1 MSFLFL
7 LLTDRECQTK
17 TTDMPKTA
25 SKKIV
30 NAWAMYDW
38 ANSAYNLVITST
50 IFPAYY
56 VGITAAAH
64 AGEKSYVNFFGRKFI
79 NTALQDYALAVVFL
93 VVAIGSP
100 ILSSIADYKRNK
112 KNWLKGF
119 CYLGSLACM
128 ALFWFTKNNIEF
140 GMIAFAVAAWGFW
153 SSLVFYNSY
162 LPDIAAPDDQD
173 RVSAKGFALGYIGSV
188 LLQIIC
194 FVIILQPT
202 WFGLSEADKSIGARI
217 SFLLTGLWWLGFAQ
231 ITFRALPAS
240 SGAER
245 KAKKHVLINGF
256 HELQNVWSQL
266 KHMPSLRRF
275 LLSFFLYSMGVQTVM
290 LVAAGFGKKEIFPK
304 PEDEPKLLITII
316 IIQLVAMV
324 GATTMSRLS
333 KRIGNWWVI
342 TIALLIWV
350 GITISAYFVQSQ
362 TMFYVLAAVVGLVMG
377 GIQSMS
383 RSTYS
388 KLLPETQ
395 DTTSFFSFYDVSEK
409 IALVIGIFIFGYVE
423 ESSGSM
429 RNSIVALAG
438 FFVLG
443 LIAMIYTKP
452 AYEKRMAELKNKQ
465 NEIVHN

>member
-1 MSFLFL
+1 
-7 LLTDRECQTK
+7 
-17 TTDMPKTA
+17 MPTTA

-56 VGITAAAH
+56 VGITAAAS
-64 AGEKSYVNFFGRKFI
+64 ANEKSYVSFFGRKFI

-93 VVAIGSP
+93 IVAFSSP

-119 CYLGSLACM
+119 CYLGSVACM
-128 ALFWFTKNNIEF
+128 ALFWFTKDTLEF
-140 GMIAFAVAAWGFW
+140 GIIAFAVAAWGFW

-194 FVIILQPT
+194 FVIILKPT
-202 WFGLSEADKSIGARI
+202 WFGLNEADKTIGARL
-217 SFLLTGLWWLGFAQ
+217 SFLLTGLWWMGFAQ
-231 ITFRALPAS
+231 ITFRALPTT
-240 SGAER
+240 SGVER
-245 KAKKHVLINGF
+245 KAKKHVLLNGF
-256 HELQNVWSQL
+256 HELQMVWAQL
-266 KHMPSLRRF
+266 KHMASLRRF

-316 IIQLVAMV
+316 IIQLVAMI
-324 GATTMSRLS
+324 GATAMSRLS

-342 TIALLIWV
+342 TIAVFIWIGV
-350 GITISAYFVQSQ
+350 CIGAYFVQTQ
-362 TMFYVLAAVVGLVMG
+362 TMFYALAAIVGLVMG

-395 DTTSFFSFYDVSEK
+395 DTTSFFSFYDVTEK

-423 ESSGSM
+423 ESSGNM

-438 FFVLG
+438 FFICSLFA
-443 LIAMIYTKP
+443 LLYAKP
-452 AYEKRMAELKNKQ
+452 AYEKRMAELKTK
-465 NEIVHN
+465 